1 MRWKQCMQVL
11 EAATLWVQILY
22 RVGKESQSCFQS
34 YCRFHIGKKNLA
46 FSKETRKYRIST
58 QIKLSIFQRNIF
70 CSSVKKQGNFI
81 IYLTLG
87 DRYQLPKTL
96 NATGITTK
104 AFLRMV
110 MIHNYLSHGFCKET
124 IQRIFISLLSC
135 ERSELHLFNKMSQ
148 EHF

>member
-1 MRWKQCMQVL
+1 METVYASTRSSHSL
-11 EAATLWVQILY
+11 GLDTLQGREREPELFPILLSIPH
-22 RVGKESQSCFQS
+22 K
-34 YCRFHIGKKNLA
+34 KKNLA

-58 QIKLSIFQRNIF
+58 RIKLSIFQRNIF

-81 IYLTLG
+81 IYMTLG

-110 MIHNYLSHGFCKET
+110 MIHNYPSRFLQRNYSKNSFIFAFLQAKQAT
-124 IQRIFISLLSC
+124 FIQ
-135 ERSELHLFNKMSQ
+135 
-148 EHF
+148 

>member
-1 MRWKQCMQVL
+1 METVYASTRSSHSL
-11 EAATLWVQILY
+11 GLDTLQGREREPELFPILLSIPH
-22 RVGKESQSCFQS
+22 R
-34 YCRFHIGKKNLA
+34 KKNLA

-58 QIKLSIFQRNIF
+58 RIKLSIFQRNIF

-135 ERSELHLFNKMSQ
+135 ERSELHLFNKMTQ

>member
-34 YCRFHIGKKNLA
+34 YCRFHIGKKSSI
-46 FSKETRKYRIST
+46 SKETRKYRIST
-58 QIKLSIFQRNIF
+58 RIKLSIFQRNIF

-81 IYLTLG
+81 IYMTLG

-110 MIHNYLSHGFCKET
+110 MIHNYPSRFLQRNYSKNSFIFAFLQAKQAT
-124 IQRIFISLLSC
+124 FIQ
-135 ERSELHLFNKMSQ
+135 
-148 EHF
+148 